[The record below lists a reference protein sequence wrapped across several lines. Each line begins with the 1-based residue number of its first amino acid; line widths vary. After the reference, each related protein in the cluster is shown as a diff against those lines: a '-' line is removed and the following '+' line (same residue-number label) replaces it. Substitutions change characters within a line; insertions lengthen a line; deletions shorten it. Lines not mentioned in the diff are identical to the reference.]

1 MIHDPWAAAT
11 AIVENGRSPN
21 YTFRLSVRDENAA
34 PFLVSK
40 VLENGYQKIAY
51 FYDDT
56 GW

>member
-1 MIHDPWAAAT
+1 MAAAT